1 MNNEIKPYNVEKKHI
16 DIIKYLN
23 YQKININN
31 DLLSIIEQIYAEKHH
46 ANVDNYQITIKQ
58 FGNIKT
64 LLQIFEDIPILNT
77 SNDYM
82 YYIFII
88 LNLPRSMLKNICRFY
103 NAELYKQYQ
112 VIPKHN
118 YYQVMKYTDT
128 LKLLIENLQHAKNI
142 NNENIL
148 FFIDTLNLFYLKK

>member
-16 DIIKYLN
+16 TIIKYLN

-31 DLLSIIEQIYAEKHH
+31 DLLSIIEQISAEKIY
-46 ANVDNYQITIKQ
+46 ANVSNYQINIKL
-58 FGNIKT
+58 FNNIKT

-103 NAELYKQYQ
+103 NAGLYKQYQ
-112 VIPKHN
+112 VTPKHN

-128 LKLLIENLQHAKNI
+128 LRLLIENLQHAKNI

>member
-1 MNNEIKPYNVEKKHI
+1 MTSEIKPSYTEKKHI
-16 DIIKYLN
+16 TIIKYLN
-23 YQKININN
+23 YQKLNINN
-31 DLLSIIEQIYAEKHH
+31 DLLSIIEQISAEKQH
-46 ANVDNYQITIKQ
+46 ANITNYQITIKQ

>member
-31 DLLSIIEQIYAEKHH
+31 DLLSIIEQISDEKNH
-46 ANVDNYQITIKQ
+46 ANVSNYKI
-58 FGNIKT
+58 NIKLFNNIKS
-64 LLQIFEDIPILNT
+64 LLHIFEDIPILNT
-77 SNDYM
+77 NNDYM

-88 LNLPRSMLKNICRFY
+88 LNLPRTMLKNICRFY

-112 VIPKHN
+112 IIPKHD

-128 LKLLIENLQHAKNI
+128 LRLLIENLQHAKNI

>member
-1 MNNEIKPYNVEKKHI
+1 MTSEIKPSYTEKKYI
-16 DIIKYLN
+16 TIIKYLN
-23 YQKININN
+23 YQKLNINN
-31 DLLSIIEQIYAEKHH
+31 DLLSIIEQISAEKQH
-46 ANVDNYQITIKQ
+46 ANITNYQITIKQ
-58 FGNIKT
+58 FSNIKK

-77 SNDYM
+77 NNDYM

-88 LNLPRSMLKNICRFY
+88 INLPRIMLKNICRFY
-103 NAELYKQYQ
+103 NAGLYKQYQ
-112 VIPKHN
+112 VTPKHN

-128 LKLLIENLQHAKNI
+128 LRLLIENLQHAKNI